1 MQNRQS
7 NAVLADYEKR
17 ICGDLN
23 GRLAAAL
30 LNSAATER
38 SA

>member
-1 MQNRQS
+1 MHNRQS
-7 NAVLADYEKR
+7 KAVLADYEKR

-30 LNSAATER
+30 INSAATER
-38 SA
+38 LA